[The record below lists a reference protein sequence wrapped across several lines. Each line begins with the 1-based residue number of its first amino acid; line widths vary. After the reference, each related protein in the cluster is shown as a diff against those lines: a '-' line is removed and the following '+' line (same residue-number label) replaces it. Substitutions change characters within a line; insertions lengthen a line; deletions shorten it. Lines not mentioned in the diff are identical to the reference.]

1 MALKQF
7 SKILIFKNTPETRA
21 AFGVNGNMDNWDGQS
36 FAPSSDK
43 QFNGTYPTENL
54 SNFTSSFFE
63 NNLLHAIGTE
73 EPIGAGATGL
83 AGWNLDPQSSGKA
96 YIIDGYIKAFNI
108 DDYDGAV
115 ATFGNLADIESPTN
129 GLEYVVANENRPYE
143 YNSTTTSWEQ
153 GTIIPFTFN
162 YPSDALVNND
172 MLFYGDDFND
182 LNIAGKIT
190 AVYNS
195 GSVEYTQGKRYKL
208 SKVNTP
214 DTPYQ
219 DIYYYRNSWNGK
231 GISIDVTEGFYILI
245 SVEKSNNQRILY
257 PYLNVQG
264 SSNSA
269 NSSTQIVVPSSGG
282 TAYTDLIK
290 LKRVSS
296 KYKYDE
302 DRISDEEQEII
313 SCTIKRTNSVKSAIA
328 IEVDQEDG
336 EILLPAVFPT
346 VNDFPYWVAYFV
358 NPYGESS
365 DVLLKNSVYAIEINE
380 LLPYYTIFSGAKV
393 PGNYSN
399 FFNRL
404 V

>member
-36 FAPSSDK
+36 FSPSADK

-54 SNFTSSFFE
+54 SNFTNSFFE

-83 AGWNLDPQSSGKA
+83 TGWNLDPASSGKA

-108 DDYDGAV
+108 DLYDGAV
-115 ATFGNLADIESPTN
+115 ATQENLASILTPSN
-129 GLEYVVANENRPYE
+129 GDVYVVASNNTPYT
-143 YNSTTTSWEQ
+143 YNSSTTSWVA
-153 GTIIPFTFN
+153 GTQIPFTFEEPDDSLN
-162 YPSDALVNND
+162 LND
-172 MLFYGDDFND
+172 MLFYGDDFNN
-182 LNIAGKIT
+182 LNVAGKIT
-190 AVYNS
+190 TIYNS
-195 GSVEYTQGKRYKL
+195 GSIEYTQGKRYKL

-214 DTPYQ
+214 DTSYQ
-219 DIYYYRNSWNGK
+219 DIYYYRNNWNGK
-231 GISIDVTEGFYILI
+231 GIPVDVTEGFYILI
-245 SVEKSNNQRILY
+245 SIEKSNNQKILY
-257 PYLNVQG
+257 PYLNTQ
-264 SSNSA
+264 SSSSSA

-290 LKRVSS
+290 LKRISS
-296 KYKYDE
+296 KYIYDQ
-302 DRISDEEQEII
+302 DRIGDEEQEII
-313 SCTIKRTNSVKSAIA
+313 SCTIKRSNSVKSAIA

-346 VNDFPYWVAYFV
+346 VNDFPFWVSYFV
-358 NPYGESS
+358 NPHGETS
-365 DVLLKNSVYAIEINE
+365 DILLKNSIYAIEINE

-393 PGNYSN
+393 PGNYYN